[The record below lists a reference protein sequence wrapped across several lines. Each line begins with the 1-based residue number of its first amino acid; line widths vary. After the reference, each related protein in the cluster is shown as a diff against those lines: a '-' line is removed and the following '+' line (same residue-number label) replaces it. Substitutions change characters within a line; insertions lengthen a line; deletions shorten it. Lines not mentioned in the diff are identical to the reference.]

1 MQNEAI
7 SNLIIKWMFVV
18 LGVNKIS
25 LVFAIRIHTC
35 IHTFIR
41 AHAPSVASTGFI
53 TLKVFAFSASN
64 KIVANE
70 F

>member
-1 MQNEAI
+1 M
-7 SNLIIKWMFVV
+7 V